1 MPDDARITV
10 VGDWGTGMYGAPK
23 TARTIAG
30 LGDQY
35 FMQLHLGDIYYS
47 GTPTEVT
54 GRFLNVWQKRP
65 EAIRLSPKSDQGAV
79 LIRVPIQPFTYALQF
94 SKNGKSGF
102 LSRVYIMKI
111 DAAAPGYRYIAR
123 TLSPGRYR
131 LDNVWQQGAWTACME
146 QGTFEFTI
154 EPGKIA
160 YLGTFEVDGVLREIQ
175 SQAVER
181 GKTVV
186 YGTDYMQGQAKIS
199 DEMVTGRDPADL
211 AEARRFA
218 DSSMNGSGALVA
230 LADVGGTSFKTSGFN
245 KSIKICG

>member
-1 MPDDARITV
+1 MKKTILLAALAMLCIPA
-10 VGDWGTGMYGAPK
+10 TGSA
-23 TARTIAG
+23 
-30 LGDQY
+30 
-35 FMQLHLGDIYYS
+35 
-47 GTPTEVT
+47 
-54 GRFLNVWQKRP
+54 QKRP